1 MTKLAEALILRAD
14 LQKRFAQLQ
23 TRLIRNAKV
32 QEGEQP
38 SENPQL
44 LLVELERVADQL
56 TAVIQQINQTN
67 SVTQLA
73 DGRTLSD
80 ALAER
85 DVLKMKHNAYNGLAQ
100 NAGELGFRY
109 GRTEIKILSTVDVAD
124 VQNKADS
131 YAQAHRELDAQIQA
145 LNWQTDLIE

>member
-23 TRLIRNAKV
+23 TRLLRNAKV
-32 QEGEQP
+32 QEGEMP
-38 SENPQL
+38 SENPQAL
-44 LLVELERVADQL
+44 LIELERVSDQL

-67 SVTQLA
+67 STTQLE

-85 DVLKMKHNAYNGLAQ
+85 DVLKMKHNAYNTLAQ

-109 GRTEIKILSTVDVAD
+109 GRSEVKILSAINVAD
-124 VQNKADS
+124 VQAQADA
-131 YAQAHRELDAQIQA
+131 YAQTHRELDAQIQA
-145 LNWQTDLIE
+145 TNWQTELIE